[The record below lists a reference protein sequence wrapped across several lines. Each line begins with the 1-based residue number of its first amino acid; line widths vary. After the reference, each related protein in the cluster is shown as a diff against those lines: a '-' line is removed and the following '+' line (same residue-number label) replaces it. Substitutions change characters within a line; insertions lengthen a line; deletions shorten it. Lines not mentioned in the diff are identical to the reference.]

1 MDQHEI
7 SRIAAITDAMARF
20 DECADV
26 ISKIVSHQRQASSH
40 DDIFIERLDA
50 LLCDAKRKQERA
62 RYDIERFERASL

>member
-1 MDQHEI
+1 MT
-7 SRIAAITDAMARF
+7 RV
-20 DECADV
+20 DECDDV
-26 ISKIVSHQRQASSH
+26 IRKIVSKQRQASSH